1 MSDRKVYSILT
12 MAGVTPFVAC
22 AVLPLVGV
30 HSIELFGSLGNVAAG
45 YGLAIISFLAGIHW
59 ATQLYEVHKTSF
71 NLLLASN
78 VIFVVVWLAYAIG
91 TLEFALVTQA
101 VALAALLGID
111 RWLLGNGVITQHYF
125 RVRSAAT
132 VLAVAS
138 LLLIAF
144 QHTNS

>member
-1 MSDRKVYSILT
+1 MNDRKVYSILT

-22 AVLPLVGV
+22 ALLPFFGV
-30 HSIELFGSLGNVAAG
+30 YSIDLLGPLGDVAAG

-59 ATQLYEVHKTSF
+59 ATQLYDLQETSF

-78 VIFVVVWLAYAIG
+78 VVFVAVWLFYALG
-91 TLEFALVTQA
+91 TLEAALMVQALALVT
-101 VALAALLGID
+101 LLGLD

-132 VLAVAS
+132 VLAVVS

-144 QHTNS
+144 

>member
-1 MSDRKVYSILT
+1 MNDRKIYSMLT

-22 AVLPLVGV
+22 AMLPLFGIET
-30 HSIELFGSLGNVAAG
+30 IELLGPLGDVAAG

-59 ATQLYEVHKTSF
+59 ATQLYEVRKTSF

-78 VIFVVVWLAYAIG
+78 VVFVAVWLAYAIG

-101 VALAALLGID
+101 VALITLLGVD
-111 RWLLGNGVITQHYF
+111 RWLLGSGVITQHYF
-125 RVRSAAT
+125 RVRGAAT

-144 QHTNS
+144 RVS